1 MIYAKTPTSTLT
13 KKQLKKIVKRSMTWC
28 KSNFGENKRKQYK
41 ISHMVGEFPF
51 LDDAY
56 GCYDQFDN
64 VVMVN
69 LSNCPTVGRVTA
81 TVIHEYVH
89 SLQPIR
95 TQYATSIAE
104 YGYWD
109 CPFEVEARFF
119 EKKLN
124 RYLLSEMRASR

>member
-1 MIYAKTPTSTLT
+1 MA
-13 KKQLKKIVKRSMTWC
+13 WC

-41 ISHMVGEFPF
+41 ISHMVGNFPF
-51 LDDAY
+51 LEDSY

-64 VVMVN
+64 VVIVN

-95 TQYATSIAE
+95 TQYAKSIAE
-104 YGYWD
+104 HGYWN

-124 RYLLSEMRASR
+124 RYLLSDLRGMM

>member
-13 KKQLKKIVKRSMTWC
+13 KKQLKKIVKRSMAWC

-41 ISHMVGEFPF
+41 ISHMVGNFPF
-51 LDDAY
+51 LEDSY

-64 VVMVN
+64 VVIVN

-95 TQYATSIAE
+95 TQYAKSIAE

-124 RYLLSEMRASR
+124 RYLLSSLRETM